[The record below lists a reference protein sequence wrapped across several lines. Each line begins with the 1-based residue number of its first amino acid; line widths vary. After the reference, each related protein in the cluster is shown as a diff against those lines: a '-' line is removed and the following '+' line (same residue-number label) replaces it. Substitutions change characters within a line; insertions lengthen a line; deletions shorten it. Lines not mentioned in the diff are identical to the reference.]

1 MRLKQVVAATIA
13 ATALVGVGFWFGG
26 AMASTTEPG
35 STADPLVS
43 KSYVDQALAKLADK
57 AYVDA
62 ALAKSADKAYVDQ
75 ALATAA
81 QKAVDKAYVDQAVSA
96 RMAEM
101 AAAAKAYTD
110 GKTGFQVV
118 NLPKGATLLAQ
129 SGTELVLR
137 GGKAKAVVS
146 EKGGVLDATGGTD
159 LWQGASIPA
168 NHLLIIPVSDGRG
181 MVAETD
187 AILIVKGTFTVT
199 PAPGQ

>member
-43 KSYVDQALAKLADK
+43 KSYVDQALA
-57 AYVDA
+57 
-62 ALAKSADKAYVDQ
+62 
-75 ALATAA
+75 TAA
-81 QKAVDKAYVDQAVSA
+81 QKAVDKAYVDQALAAAAQKAVDKAYVDQTVSA
-96 RMAEM
+96 RLADMITAT
-101 AAAAKAYTD
+101 KAYTD

-118 NLPKGATLLAQ
+118 NLPKGATLRAE

-137 GGKAKAVVS
+137 GGKATAVVS
-146 EKGGVLDATGGTD
+146 EKGGVLDATGGVD
-159 LWQGASIPA
+159 LWQGAPVPA

-181 MVAETD
+181 MQAETD
-187 AILIVKGTFTVT
+187 AILIVKGTFTIT
-199 PAPGQ
+199 PPTGP